1 MKILAL
7 ALVVLAAA
15 CGAESAG
22 GDDTCQVSL
31 SYTLSQPV
39 AGPDT
44 EVRVTSIVTS
54 SFGTNIY
61 NWNVMKGSTLVSYED
76 ALSNHSEIVF
86 LAEES
91 GTYDVTL
98 DVSPSSGLHCP
109 QGVAHVNV
117 PLDLSSLKVRMHIT
131 PPPSAGAPLVD
142 RPLQIRNATDFDMGP
157 VVLEPG
163 TIATAQVRSGTTGVP
178 AYLQLI
184 PQGMPGAMI
193 ETFTDMTGQFSVRLL
208 DQPHDVIVVP
218 MIAGYG
224 PKRVTYTP
232 GSASISLPAPQ
243 TFNGTVHQGVTKIS
257 GAKVQLT
264 IDGVPSTL
272 TTTDVNGN
280 FSVLGFAA
288 STSTVKIE
296 VTPAAGS
303 GLPRLEATDEIDL
316 LGGSLDVNYS
326 ALTLRN
332 LDNTVVR
339 RGANAQANKKVVIVG
354 TIASAGTITRGVTTN
369 ATGFLRVTTTTDA
382 AGSLPSVLAPAGPL
396 FAVTTIAP
404 GDLAVGA
411 LDLTTGVPAQIDA
424 PAMTSFATDVTGGG
438 GPLDGATLDLVPA
451 GALALA
457 GAATLHFEANIAGH
471 ITGLIPTGGMF
482 DVRWSDP
489 ASRRAPLVERDVTQ
503 LKATYLLP
511 PAVYISGD
519 ITVSGNSNPVIG
531 ASVQVLCADC
541 TGIDKNRPI
550 AEAASDPHGSFSI
563 AVPDPGAM

>member
-1 MKILAL
+1 MKTFAIML
-7 ALVVLAAA
+7 VLAAA
-15 CGAESAG
+15 ACGSDSIG
-22 GDDTCQVSL
+22 GDDSCQVSL
-31 SYTLSQPV
+31 TYTLSQPV

-44 EVRVTSIVTS
+44 EARVMSTVTN
-54 SFGTNIY
+54 SFGTNNY
-61 NWNVMKGSTLVSYED
+61 NWNVMKGGILVAYED

-98 DVSPSSGLHCP
+98 DVSPSSGVHCP

-117 PLDLSSLKVRMHIT
+117 LQDLNSTKLRLHIT
-131 PPPSAGAPLVD
+131 PPASAGAPLTD

-163 TIATAQVRSGTTGVP
+163 TIATGQVKNGTTGVQ
-178 AYLQLI
+178 AYLQFT
-184 PQGMPGAMI
+184 PQGMPGAMV
-193 ETFTDMTGQFSVRLL
+193 EAFTNPTGQFSVRLL
-208 DQPHDVIVVP
+208 DQAHDVIVVP
-218 MIAGYG
+218 MIGGYG
-224 PKRVTYTP
+224 PKRVTYMP
-232 GSASISLPAPQ
+232 ASSAIMLPSPQ
-243 TFNGTVHQGVTKIS
+243 TFTGVVRQGVTKIS

-272 TTTDVNGN
+272 TTTDGNGN

-288 STSTVKIE
+288 STSTVKVE
-296 VTPAAGS
+296 VTPSAGS

-316 LGGSLDVNYS
+316 LGGAMDVNFA

-332 LDNTVVR
+332 LNGVPVR

-354 TIASAGTITRGVTTN
+354 TIAAAGTITLGTPTN

-382 AGSLPSVLAPAGPL
+382 AGNLPSVLAPAGPL
-396 FAVTTIAP
+396 AAVTTIAP
-404 GDLAVGA
+404 GDVAVDV
-411 LDLTTGVPAQIDA
+411 LDLTSGVPAQIDA
-424 PAMTSFATDVTGGG
+424 PALTAFSTTATDGGT
-438 GPLDGATLDLVPA
+438 PLDGATLDLVPA

-457 GAATLHFEANIAGH
+457 GAATLHFTADAAGH
-471 ITGLIPTGGMF
+471 VTGQIPSGGLF

-489 ASRRAPLVERDVTQ
+489 SSRRAPLVKTDITT
-503 LKATYLLP
+503 LLATYVLP

-519 ITVSGNSNPVIG
+519 ITVTGSSNPVVG

-541 TGIDKNRPI
+541 TGIEKNRPI
-550 AEAASDPHGSFSI
+550 AEVASDPHGSFSI